1 MSKNTKKKNAIRF
14 GAIAIAILIVGGAF
28 SVWALSTQ
36 AEAQA
41 GIGEIEVDGIT
52 VEPGEDSEDE
62 LLEDSIAG
70 RPGSLNLEDAEGNF
84 DPFELYDIGD
94 DDDDG
99 ALENYEY
106 VATVYLL
113 NGAEL
118 VDAGMRHLT
127 LEMELVDVDG
137 NEVDTGAVTLEGG
150 RATFVFDAED
160 IDATIQIT
168 GGAFGT
174 YPFADFEDVDNVEFI
189 IDVEPGQEL
198 DE

>member
-1 MSKNTKKKNAIRF
+1 MSKNEKKKNAIRF
-14 GAIAIAILIVGGAF
+14 GAIAVAILIFGGAF

-36 AEAQA
+36 ATASA
-41 GIGEIEVDGIT
+41 GIGDVEVDGIT
-52 VEPGEDSEDE
+52 VDPANNDDV
-62 LLEDSIAG
+62 LLENSIAG
-70 RPGSLNLEDAEGNF
+70 RPGSLDASDDE
-84 DPFELYDIGD
+84 PFELYDISE
-94 DDDDG
+94 DDG
-99 ALENYEY
+99 EDGTGALDNYEY

-127 LEMELVDVDG
+127 LEMELVDDANG
-137 NEVDTGAVTLEGG
+137 DEPVDTGAVTLEGG

-174 YPFADFEDVDNVEFI
+174 YPFADFEDVENVEFI
-189 IDVEPGQEL
+189 IDVEPGQEI
-198 DE
+198 